1 MRLLQQLKQ
10 KLRRGSIVG
19 VAVMLGASMLGASN
33 AMAAG
38 HAGHGVGGAR
48 HSRAGAPILDSTP
61 LVAPTFNPSYPSTLP
76 EAPEVPVS
84 PASPGS
90 IFGND

>member
-19 VAVMLGASMLGASN
+19 VAIMLGASN